1 MASHLGS
8 DITLKERSRPV
19 LLDVEGR
26 GELQVS
32 LVVVI
37 NKLGHGG
44 VVTTAEHA
52 GGSRLGL
59 DCVVR

>member
-1 MASHLGS
+1 
-8 DITLKERSRPV
+8 
-19 LLDVEGR
+19 
-26 GELQVS
+26 VS

-37 NKLGHGG
+37 NELGHGG